1 MIGDI
6 VAVRI
11 APEGWSA
18 EFEIE
23 GFAIGAVYNFGLT
36 DGTVPTAAT
45 PYFTVVSEGFD
56 SAGKPTTVTRKIH
69 ATIQLRKPTP
79 DEDQNQERVTNGRLV
94 FQAVLS
100 EFIYDDDKN
109 GGAGT
114 SGTDPVFHA
123 PAGWVR
129 SGSTPSR
136 ALVAGAVTNLSTL
149 DYPVPIANWTRPDFE
164 RLTRMARD

>member
-11 APEGWSA
+11 APEGWYA

-23 GFAIGAVYNFGLT
+23 GFAIRAIYNFGLT

-45 PYFTVVSEGFD
+45 PYFMVVSEGFD
-56 SAGKPTTVTRKIH
+56 SAGKPTTVTRKIY
-69 ATIQLRKPTP
+69 ATIQQRKPTP
-79 DEDQNQERVTNGRLV
+79 NEDQNEEKVANGRLV

-100 EFIYDDDKN
+100 EFIYDDDKK
-109 GGAGT
+109 GGPGT

-129 SGSTPSR
+129 SGGTPS
-136 ALVAGAVTNLSTL
+136 AAIS
-149 DYPVPIANWTRPDFE
+149 
-164 RLTRMARD
+164 